1 MNLQALLN
9 SIFTLPKTQQDIT
22 KIAQAAQQAQSPQMQ
37 AQLSAMRDDLTTAI
51 GTQLVLQL
59 VATVSLVGIFVL
71 LYKKRG

>member
-51 GTQLVLQL
+51 GTQLILQL